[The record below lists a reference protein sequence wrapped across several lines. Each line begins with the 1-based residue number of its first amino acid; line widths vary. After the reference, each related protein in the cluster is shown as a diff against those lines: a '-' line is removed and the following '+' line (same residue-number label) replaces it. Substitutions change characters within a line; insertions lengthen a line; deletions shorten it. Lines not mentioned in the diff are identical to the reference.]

1 MRRVLLLLALAL
13 VPTAP
18 AVAAPKDWSDV
29 VDFTGA
35 GNLNRYDPADAALL
49 QVLSPE
55 RVRDV
60 GMQTQLQAQLDDLRQ
75 RQSVIK
81 RSALRDGATE
91 QQAIKLA
98 VQKTAFRASNVMQG
112 IQTIDPGCQLSSSNP
127 GGYDLC
133 GYYSGGDLMSEW
145 EGGARYQTMWA
156 GLQECDGGGGSCPGN
171 NYWRVWYKSQA
182 GGFSSTNLSHDV
194 DVAQWE
200 KWYVYL
206 EPDHGASGRLGSAD
220 PGQLNNCAPCYDTG
234 IWNSYFPDPDTGW
247 WAYGEWFI
255 RDYVHIDGTDNTSG
269 VDNNLASFWW
279 DRPGNTVLCPGPN
292 PDGGPQDNPGC

>member
-1 MRRVLLLLALAL
+1 MRRVVVFLLALAL

-60 GMQTQLQAQLDDLRQ
+60 GMRAQLQAQLDDLRQ
-75 RQSVIK
+75 RQGAIK
-81 RSALRDGATE
+81 RSALRDGATK

-98 VQKTAFRASNVMQG
+98 VQKTAFRASNAMQG

-133 GYYSGGDLMSEW
+133 GYYAGGDLMSEW
-145 EGGARYQTMWA
+145 ESGARYQTMWA
-156 GLQECDGGGGSCPGN
+156 GLQECDGAGSCPGN

-182 GGFSSTNLSHDV
+182 GGFSSNNVSHDV
-194 DVAQWE
+194 DVAQLE
-200 KWYVYL
+200 KWYYL
-206 EPDHGASGRLGSAD
+206 YEQGGGPIEYRLGTTD
-220 PGQLNNCAPCYDTG
+220 PAQLNNCAPCYDTG
-234 IWNSYFPDPDTGW
+234 VWNPYFGDPDTGW
-247 WAYGEWFI
+247 YIFGEWFI
-255 RDYVHIDGTDNTSG
+255 RDYVHIDATDNTSG
-269 VDNNLASFWW
+269 VDNYLASYWW
-279 DRPGNTVLCPGPN
+279 DRPGDQASCDGPHT
-292 PDGGPQDNPGC
+292 GDNPGC